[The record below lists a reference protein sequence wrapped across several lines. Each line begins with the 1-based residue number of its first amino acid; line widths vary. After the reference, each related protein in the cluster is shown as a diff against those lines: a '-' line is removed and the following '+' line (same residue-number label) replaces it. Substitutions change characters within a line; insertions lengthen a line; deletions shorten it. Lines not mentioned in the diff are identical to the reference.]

1 MAYEAHSLNLSTPRT
16 LARKMVEGDSC
27 SPDCKVEFRTLRRIK
42 AQMRRA
48 LGLKRLPASPDSVSV
63 HRQHLEG
70 RLMHL
75 CARCR
80 GQGNFVTCSACHRR
94 HWQLNGLLEDLGAL
108 ISKISAQSLAR
119 LRAESEKQRKDD
131 GERSTL
137 LRGLR
142 DQLQPKRNEG
152 WEAARRSCLPK
163 SADQAGDHASPARPD
178 RINAI

>member
-27 SPDCKVEFRTLRRIK
+27 SPDCKVEFRTLRRIR

-48 LGLKRLPASPDSVSV
+48 LGLKRLPASSDSVSV

-108 ISKISAQSLAR
+108 ISKISAQGLAR
-119 LRAESEKQRKDD
+119 LRAEFREAEEGRRREEHTATGPPRSAAAEE
-131 GERSTL
+131 ERRMGSGQEIL
-137 LRGLR
+137 SAQVG
-142 DQLQPKRNEG
+142 
-152 WEAARRSCLPK
+152 RS
-163 SADQAGDHASPARPD
+163 GR
-178 RINAI
+178 